1 MTTYPC
7 GYRSLRLEDAAR
19 ARPVAIDV
27 WYPSPSTGS
36 ETPHD
41 YGLGA
46 GRVVEGAPAIDEAL
60 PVIVLSHGAFG
71 SARNYSWIAES
82 LARNGYL
89 VCGVS
94 HFGESPVYGVET
106 IDPSTVLDP
115 SDRVVDCSFAL
126 DHVLAGALLEHVDPW
141 RVGALGHSSGG
152 ATAIALAGGLFD
164 PAAMARHCAS
174 EKAAEDRGCAYGRL
188 PAAALRRP
196 PAPRS
201 HHDPRVRAV
210 VALDPALGPGFDAG
224 SLSEISIPVHVVGA
238 VDNDFLP
245 VDAHAG
251 RYVGLIPGCSFTR
264 LSGGEGHFVYLNEC
278 DSDLDANGVPLCRD
292 RPGVDR
298 RAVHASLEPLIRAFF
313 DANL

>member
-7 GYRSLRLEDAAR
+7 GYRFLRLEDAVR

-46 GRVVEGAPAIDEAL
+46 GRVVEGAPAVDEAM

-71 SARNYSWIAES
+71 SARNYAWLAEP

-106 IDPSTVLDP
+106 IDPSVVLEP
-115 SDRVVDCSFAL
+115 SDRVIDCTFAL
-126 DHVLAGALLEHVDPW
+126 DHVLDGSVLPGVVDPS
-141 RVGALGHSSGG
+141 RIGAIGHSSGG
-152 ATAIALAGGLFD
+152 ATVIALVGGVFD
-164 PAAMARHCAS
+164 PAAMARYCAS
-174 EKAAEDRGCAYGRL
+174 EEASRDRGCAYGR
-188 PAAALRRP
+188 ATAGSS
-196 PAPRS
+196 APIADSRV
-201 HHDPRVRAV
+201 DPRVRAI
-210 VALDPALGPGFDAG
+210 VALDPALGPGFEVS
-224 SLSEISIPVHVVGA
+224 SLEGISIPVHVVAA

-251 RYVGLIPGCSFTR
+251 RYARSIPGCGLTR
-264 LSGGEGHFVYLNEC
+264 LSAGEGHFVYLNEC
-278 DSDLDANGVPLCRD
+278 RSDLEANGVPLCRD
-292 RPGVDR
+292 RAGVDR
-298 RAVHASLEPLIRAFF
+298 GAVHASLEPLIRAFF
-313 DANL
+313 DSNL

>member
-1 MTTYPC
+1 MTTAWAQGMSSKVLPPQTQAC
-7 GYRSLRLEDAAR
+7 
-19 ARPVAIDV
+19 
-27 WYPSPSTGS
+27 
-36 ETPHD
+36 
-41 YGLGA
+41 
-46 GRVVEGAPAIDEAL
+46 

-71 SARNYSWIAES
+71 SARNYAWIAEH
-82 LARNGYL
+82 LARDGYV

-126 DHVLAGALLEHVDPW
+126 DHMLAGALLENVDPS

-152 ATAIALAGGLFD
+152 ATAIALAGGRFD
-164 PAAMARHCAS
+164 PAAMARYCAS
-174 EKAAEDRGCAYGRL
+174 EGAAEDRGCAYGRL
-188 PAAALRRP
+188 PATAPRRP

-251 RYVGLIPGCSFTR
+251 RYAALIPGCSFTR
-264 LSGGEGHFVYLNEC
+264 LSGGEGHFVFLNGC
-278 DSDLDANGVPLCRD
+278 DSDLEANGVPLCRD

-298 RAVHASLEPLIRAFF
+298 RAVHASLGPLIGGFF